1 MQSKLLSQQQL
12 LEHIKAAADHKSPFI
27 IAIDGYAGAGK
38 STLAKFLA
46 SQLAAP
52 VITLDDFYG
61 ALTPAQQDYLQGEQ
75 AVQAYFDAL
84 DFADKVLIP
93 LQNNMPVSWRPID
106 WLTGRS
112 LALKQ
117 LVPEGVVIIEG
128 VFACAVG
135 LLKHV
140 DMSIMVTA
148 DQAVCQQRVLA
159 RPQEDAAWYRHWA
172 ATENWY
178 HRANRTQHRVRYLY
192 SGTG

>member
-1 MQSKLLSQQQL
+1 MQSKLQSQQQL
-12 LEHIKAAADHKSPFI
+12 LERIKAAAAHKSPFI
-27 IAIDGYAGAGK
+27 VAVDGYAGAGK
-38 STLAKFLA
+38 STLANSLA
-46 SQLAAP
+46 GQLAAP
-52 VITLDDFYG
+52 VITLDDFYRS
-61 ALTPAQQDYLQGEQ
+61 LTSEQQDYVQGEQ
-75 AVQAYFDAL
+75 AVQAYFDVL
-84 DFADKVLIP
+84 DFANKVLIP

-112 LALKQ
+112 LVSKQ

-128 VFACAVG
+128 VFACAMA
-135 LLKHV
+135 LLEHV

-148 DQAVCQQRVLA
+148 DQALCQQRVLA

-178 HRANRTQHRVRYLY
+178 HRANQTQHRVSYLY